1 MACTM
6 RKHNHLQTMH
16 HPDVLPPLP
25 RKPVPEIMQALSGDL
40 SPYGEGAVVGATP
53 LCPLWA

>member
-1 MACTM
+1 
-6 RKHNHLQTMH
+6 MH